1 MGQVTVRDLDD
12 EVIARLRR
20 RAERG
25 GRSLDQELRA
35 ILTAASRQQP
45 RSRAE
50 MIAAIDCIRAMTPR
64 NRPQTDSTLLIR
76 EDREGR

>member
-1 MGQVTVRDLDD
+1 MGQLTVRDLDD

-35 ILTAASRQQP
+35 TLTAASRQQ

-50 MIAAIDCIRAMTPR
+50 MIAATDRIRAMTPR
-64 NRPQTDSTLLIR
+64 DRPQTDGTL
-76 EDREGR
+76 EGFTRLTLE